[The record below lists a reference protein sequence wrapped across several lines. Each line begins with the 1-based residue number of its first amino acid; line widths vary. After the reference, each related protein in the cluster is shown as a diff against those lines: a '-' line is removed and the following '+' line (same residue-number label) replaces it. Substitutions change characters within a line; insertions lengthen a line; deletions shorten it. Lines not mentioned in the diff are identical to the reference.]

1 MKDPEQLYRNAYF
14 GILNEVIDLN
24 GRWIPVYSKFVPSTT
39 ARPYICISE
48 VTIADGG
55 TGARCQTWDCTIL
68 VDIVTEYDN
77 NKLKASDVIGVGA
90 KVLEL
95 TQGMNRDLGGVFQFD
110 SHRLE
115 LSQTLTEINEAN
127 VIDRRLMR
135 FRNKLSEL

>member
-14 GILNEVIDLN
+14 TALKGGITLN
-24 GRWIPVYSKFVPSTT
+24 GKVVPVYSKFVPSTT
-39 ARPYICISE
+39 DRPYICISA
-48 VTIADGG
+48 VTIGDGG
-55 TGARCQTWDCTIL
+55 TGGRCQTWDCTIL

-77 NKLKASDVIGVGA
+77 NKLKASEVIGVGA

-95 TQGMNRDLGGVFQFD
+95 TGGMDQDIAGEFQFD
-110 SHRLE
+110 SHKLE